1 MANDDQ
7 WMMNVEQWL
16 MNSKEWV
23 FLSKTLKFIPIN
35 HYRSDIEQI
44 FISDMKADCNKFKGN
59 QNTNVLNVSST
70 ATYGPCIN

>member
-23 FLSKTLKFIPIN
+23 FL
-35 HYRSDIEQI
+35 IE
-44 FISDMKADCNKFKGN
+44 NFKIYSN
-59 QNTNVLNVSST
+59 QSLQK
-70 ATYGPCIN
+70 